1 MGRLIETRHENS
13 LHWETHDITSD
24 VIFKKKSVTKFL
36 LTVFKTENF
45 RLFIVNL
52 KPKSEGNLVY
62 ISE

>member
-1 MGRLIETRHENS
+1 MGRLIETRHENP

-36 LTVFKTENF
+36 LTFFKTENF